1 MGIDTEGGGVKSRRC
16 ACHPE
21 SRSRL
26 HSRFDGLDLR
36 PAATEV
42 APAQPPS
49 LNAACHG
56 PTIDLRQQGTSALGC
71 NDYLRQLAS
80 DAIRTLEA
88 SSTEFDTHST
98 RALKKPNGATARLK
112 MLSRLVALLSL
123 AQNIRGLQIPFALK
137 PEPSPVLQSLT
148 YLGQERDLSWPAGGI
163 WSLSSRASHQ
173 LPVPLHWTRA
183 DQDLS
188 NKDNSTDNSTDQ
200 LQWWL
205 TSSNGSISVPALF
218 PSQAHLDLLSAGV
231 IAEPSIGLNE
241 GTSRWIMD
249 ETWSY
254 TASLEPLLHHLAG
267 WDTFLLYSQG
277 LDTVCDVKI
286 GDSVLARTDNQ
297 FREWLFDT
305 AVIREALL
313 AEVLTN
319 ITLIFHPAT
328 TYALNESLREPH
340 YPDQLE
346 NPDGPASSVYEYPA
360 RNFVRKTQSDF
371 GWDWGPAYAPVGPHK
386 PAYLVGFRNKSSATA
401 ELRTHATAK
410 TSQIFVR
417 STSLEI
423 YKTGSRN
430 NLPPD
435 QGADWTVNV
444 TLDLYSTV
452 IIDEAYLHVRVLH
465 TPHKAELRLPRIKA
479 GYNDGLSV
487 SFCIPSQGE
496 HAPELWWPTKLG
508 NPRLYDV
515 RFTLATS
522 SSAKESAVW
531 SKRTGFRTVVLNQE
545 PVATADVDSG
555 WGPGAYFHIEINGRR
570 IYVQGSNLIPFDTF
584 YPRISLE
591 VISWH
596 VRSALLSG
604 QNLIR
609 VWGGGLYQSD
619 AFYDL
624 CDELGILVWS
634 ETIFA
639 VSMYPTYDDFIDN
652 VRVEVQEN
660 VRRLNHH
667 PSQTHWA
674 GNNEGE
680 QGMLAVTNSLANGT
694 VYQRQYEYLFDEVVR
709 ETVLA
714 NSRAM
719 SYIPSSTTHGYLSL
733 DPYVPRYLSKR
744 EGEVYGD
751 GEYYGY
757 SVPQFFN
764 TSTYSYETEYR
775 LINEYGMHS
784 MSSMYGLRRVLE
796 KPEDYAFNS
805 TVLRAHNKHSPAGGL
820 DYPFPA
826 DDGQGQMW
834 EGIKMYLPVPNVTE
848 QELNAESHAPR
859 SAASISKRE
868 SLLSHLAYLTQV
880 LQAVYIST
888 QTYHYRFRASLP
900 SRNLGGVYWQL
911 NDVWP
916 GSTSWSSME
925 WGGRWNPLHYA
936 MSRAQGRIAAYAN
949 WNADEES
956 LSLVIL
962 SDVLDVE
969 GNVQGVLNATWYDWS
984 GMVLNSTSFSW
995 SSTGIGASVVSPPL
1009 PLSEYLPTRAEP
1021 KDAWLHLVLTGD
1033 VNRSGTPLN
1042 SVRYNNEEFWSA
1054 PTSLRD
1060 APLLDPRLTMQH
1072 LGNDRFNVSVG
1083 EASTVAPFVWLEH
1096 PEGVLGYFAQDDDEQ
1111 LPSNG
1116 FWLKGGESR
1125 TVRFV
1130 RAFDDGM
1137 GTHSGFV
1144 ARTLRW

>member
-1 MGIDTEGGGVKSRRC
+1 
-16 ACHPE
+16 
-21 SRSRL
+21 
-26 HSRFDGLDLR
+26 
-36 PAATEV
+36 
-42 APAQPPS
+42 
-49 LNAACHG
+49 
-56 PTIDLRQQGTSALGC
+56 
-71 NDYLRQLAS
+71 
-80 DAIRTLEA
+80 
-88 SSTEFDTHST
+88 
-98 RALKKPNGATARLK
+98 
-112 MLSRLVALLSL
+112 
-123 AQNIRGLQIPFALK
+123 
-137 PEPSPVLQSLT
+137 
-148 YLGQERDLSWPAGGI
+148 
-163 WSLSSRASHQ
+163 
-173 LPVPLHWTRA
+173 
-183 DQDLS
+183 
-188 NKDNSTDNSTDQ
+188 
-200 LQWWL
+200 
-205 TSSNGSISVPALF
+205 LF

-231 IAEPSIGLNE
+231 TSEPSIGLNE
-241 GTSRWIMD
+241 GTSRWIID
-249 ETWSY
+249 DTWTY
-254 TASLEPLLHHLAG
+254 TASLEPLLHQLAG
-267 WDTFLLYSQG
+267 WDTFLLYFQG
-277 LDTVCDVKI
+277 LDTVCDVMV
-286 GDSVLARTDNQ
+286 GDTVLARTDNQ
-297 FREWLFDT
+297 FREWLFDA
-305 AVIREALL
+305 AVISEALL
-313 AEVLTN
+313 ANTSPNVTLT
-319 ITLIFHPAT
+319 FHPTT

-360 RNFVRKTQSDF
+360 RNFIRKTQSDF

-386 PAYLVGFRNKSSATA
+386 PAYLIGFRNSSSSEVHSQTRATG
-401 ELRTHATAK
+401 K
-410 TSQIFVR
+410 TSHVFVK
-417 STSLEI
+417 STSLEV

-435 QGADWTVNV
+435 QGADWTLNV

-452 IIDEAYLHVRVLH
+452 NVDEAYLDVEVLD
-465 TPHKAELRLPRIKA
+465 TPHRTRLRLLSIKA
-479 GYNDGLSV
+479 GYNDGLWV
-487 SFCIPSQGE
+487 TFELPSQGE
-496 HAPELWWPTKLG
+496 TAPELWWPAKFG

-515 RFTLATS
+515 RFTLATPSVS
-522 SSAKESAVW
+522 SELAIW

-545 PVATADVDSG
+545 PVSASDIDSG
-555 WGPGAYFHIEINGRR
+555 WAPGAYFHIEINGRR
-570 IYVQGSNLIPFDTF
+570 IYVQGSNLIPLDTF
-584 YPRISLE
+584 YPRTSLD

-639 VSMYPTYDDFIDN
+639 VSMYPTYDDFERN

-660 VRRLNHH
+660 IRRLNHH

-680 QGMLAVTNSLANGT
+680 QGMLAVNGSLANGT
-694 VYQRQYEYLFDEVVR
+694 VYQRQYEYLFDEVIR
-709 ETVLA
+709 EMVLA
-714 NSRAM
+714 NSRGM

-733 DPYVPRYLSKR
+733 DPYVPRYLTR
-744 EGEVYGD
+744 EEGEVYGD

-757 SVPQFFN
+757 SVPHFFN

-784 MSSMYGLRRVLE
+784 MSSMYGLHRVLE
-796 KPEDYAFNS
+796 KEEDYAFNS
-805 TVLRAHNKHSPAGGL
+805 TVVRAHNKHSPAGSL
-820 DYPFPA
+820 EYPYPA

-834 EGIKMYLPVPNVTE
+834 EGIKMYLPVPNVTDE
-848 QELNAESHAPR
+848 ELTAESLSAG

-925 WGGRWNPLHYA
+925 WGGRWKPLHYA

-956 LSLVIL
+956 LSLVVL
-962 SDVLDVE
+962 SDVLGEE

-984 GMVLNSTSFSW
+984 GRMLNSTSYAW
-995 SSTGIGASVVSPPL
+995 SSTGIGAAVVSSPS
-1009 PLSEYLPTRAEP
+1009 PLSEYLPKGVEP
-1021 KDAWLHLVLTGD
+1021 RDAWLNLALTGS
-1033 VNRSGTPLN
+1033 VKGSSTPLRP
-1042 SVRYNNEEFWSA
+1042 VRYHNEEFWSA

-1083 EASTVAPFVWLEH
+1083 EASTVAPFAWLEH
-1096 PEGVLGYFAQDDDEQ
+1096 PEGVSGYFAQDDDEQ

-1130 RAFDDGM
+1130 RAFDDGR

-1144 ARTLRW
+1144 ARSLRW